1 MAEPTLEIIRETT
14 RWAVVNKPAGIA
26 TERHFKYDTVEAR
39 AQVQWQREGA
49 SKAPFVGIVHRLD
62 RVTSG
67 CLLLARNKS
76 TLVRLNQA
84 FADRQT
90 EKVYWVVTDVP
101 LPAESG
107 TLTDYL
113 GKDPKAKKAVI
124 HRRPVPGAQEA
135 VLSYRLLSEQD
146 GLYQYEIEL
155 RTGRYHQIRAQLAA
169 AGAPVFGDATYGSTR
184 VLGEYTVALHARTLS
199 FPDPDGG
206 EQVSVEAPVP
216 GYWPLLKSGLLAAL
230 FLLVSCT
237 PTEEAMPATSEFFA
251 PASAPT
257 DTVGVIPRVYDRYA
271 EVAPVFTQ
279 NDDTTYLINF
289 WATWCKPCLEE
300 LPLLQQLAEKHRND
314 KLRVLLVSLDTEP
327 AAISRIPAY
336 LDKKNVTLP
345 TLVLRD
351 ETASWQRALDE
362 KWDGSLPTTFIY
374 KGPLRYIYRRNFN
387 TLPDVEAAV
396 EPLIGG

>member
-1 MAEPTLEIIRETT
+1 MPEPTLDILRQTN
-14 RWAVVNKPAGIA
+14 RWAVINKPAGIA
-26 TERHFKYDTVEAR
+26 TERHFQYDTVEAR

-49 SKAPFVGIVHRLD
+49 RKAPFVGIVHRLD

-76 TLVRLNQA
+76 TLVTLNQA
-84 FADRQT
+84 FADRTT
-90 EKVYWVVTDVP
+90 EKTYWAVTDAP
-101 LPAESG
+101 LPSDAG
-107 TLTDYL
+107 TLIDYL
-113 GKDPKAKKAVI
+113 SKDARTKRAVI
-124 HRRPVPGAQEA
+124 STRPLPGAQEA
-135 VLSYRLLSEQD
+135 RLDYRLLAEQD
-146 GLYQYEIEL
+146 GRYQYEIQL

-169 AGAPVFGDATYGSTR
+169 AGAPVFGDVTYGSDR
-184 VLGEYTVALHARTLS
+184 ILGAYTVALHARTLS

-206 EQVSVEAPVP
+206 APVKVEAPVP
-216 GYWPLLKSGLLAAL
+216 GYWPFLQSGLLAL
-230 FLLVSCT
+230 LMLLVSCT
-237 PTEEAMPATSEFFA
+237 PPEEAMPATAEFFA
-251 PASAPT
+251 PAAAPAAA
-257 DTVGVIPRVYDRYA
+257 TVAAPRVYDRYA

-300 LPLLQQLAEKHRND
+300 LPLLQELAEEHRND
-314 KLRVLLVSLDTEP
+314 KLQVLLVSLDTE
-327 AAISRIPAY
+327 ASAISRIPAY
-336 LDKKNVTLP
+336 LEQKDITLP

-351 ETASWQRALDE
+351 ETAAWQRALDE

-374 KGPLRYIYRRNFN
+374 RGPLRYIYRRNFN